1 NVYGSSY
8 THDDEIVKPGYHK
21 VVLKDYG
28 IKAELSTTTR
38 VGFHRYTFPASQNS
52 HILFDF
58 TTVLGSSKPIHALVS
73 KKGSQCLEGYVTMGA
88 SVRRPKPIT
97 VFFTVLFDKEFEIF
111 GGWKNGAVIRN
122 AEMIEGPQTG
132 VFVQF
137 KTGADETR
145 KMKVAISYV
154 SVEEARKNLQAEL
167 SHWDFDRVV
176 KESQDEWN
184 SWLGRI
190 EVEGGSLT
198 DQRRFYTDLW
208 HALQGRR
215 IVSDVSG
222 SYIDNMGANPVR
234 RQMPLD
240 EHKKPRFHQ

>member
-1 NVYGSSY
+1 
-8 THDDEIVKPGYHK
+8 
-21 VVLKDYG
+21 
-28 IKAELSTTTR
+28 
-38 VGFHRYTFPASQNS
+38 
-52 HILFDF
+52 
-58 TTVLGSSKPIHALVS
+58 
-73 KKGSQCLEGYVTMGA
+73 
-88 SVRRPKPIT
+88 
-97 VFFTVLFDKEFEIF
+97 
-111 GGWKNGAVIRN
+111 
-122 AEMIEGPQTG
+122 GPQTG

-240 EHKKPRFHQ
+240 EHKKPRFHQYNSDSFWGAQWSLNSLWHLVYPEVTV